1 LNDGVAPRRCLY
13 CFHRS
18 ILLILLNPN
27 NSTLLWFISIS
38 CIKRLVVV
46 YAIQGYYASHKS
58 LVSCLG
64 CWRNPALGAS
74 LFLLTALAGLQPG
87 GIRHPPDGCLP
98 GKHPYTPSL
107 LPVWIPPRRPQQPQ
121 WALEISRKVHD
132 KNCTAQ
138 NPRNM
143 ANATH

>member
-1 LNDGVAPRRCLY
+1 MLSQVQCGLVQPALLRILAAVPDGVRGNNRRVRPLRSGIWPGSKPWIRPQQCLNDGVAPSRCLY

-64 CWRNPALGAS
+64 
-74 LFLLTALAGLQPG
+74 
-87 GIRHPPDGCLP
+87 
-98 GKHPYTPSL
+98 
-107 LPVWIPPRRPQQPQ
+107 
-121 WALEISRKVHD
+121 
-132 KNCTAQ
+132 
-138 NPRNM
+138 
-143 ANATH
+143 